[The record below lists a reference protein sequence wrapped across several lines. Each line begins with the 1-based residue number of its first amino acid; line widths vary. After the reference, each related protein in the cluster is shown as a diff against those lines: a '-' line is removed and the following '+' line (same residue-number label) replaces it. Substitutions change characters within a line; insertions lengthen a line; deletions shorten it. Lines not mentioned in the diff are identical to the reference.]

1 MGDASHQKLVLSVP
15 EARFLEMSRKLKREF
30 KKVDR
35 MLDKWGFDMDDPI
48 IGKNKIRAEV
58 EYAGIDFEITL
69 EKDGNSWKKDF
80 SSLKLEVDAYKTEF
94 GILWEFDN
102 AKEANK
108 SLLKGMGDGTYNRAL
123 GWLDDQNFSK
133 FNDYIEA
140 LNGFS
145 NSDIAL
151 NGDTFF

>member
-1 MGDASHQKLVLSVP
+1 M
-15 EARFLEMSRKLKREF
+15 
-30 KKVDR
+30 
-35 MLDKWGFDMDDPI
+35 
-48 IGKNKIRAEV
+48 
-58 EYAGIDFEITL
+58 
-69 EKDGNSWKKDF
+69 
-80 SSLKLEVDAYKTEF
+80 DAYKTEF